1 MLERTNISDEWE
13 RTAMKFSEMKYQRPD
28 LAALKH
34 DVLRLIDEFEASTT
48 PEAALDAL
56 QEVNRL
62 RMDFQTMFELAYI
75 RNSVDTRDEFYKAE
89 KAFFDEASPEVEALE
104 TRLRQALIASPHRK
118 ALEER
123 LGRQWFRLAEVQTRS
138 FGDEIVEDMQKV
150 NARVTDY
157 NQLVASARIP
167 FGGETYNLS
176 QIAKFTESPD
186 RETRQN
192 AVRAMFGFFAEHG
205 DAFDEI
211 YDDLVRMRTAMA
223 QKLGYENFVQM
234 GYDRMNR
241 TDYGPRETAAFREA
255 IRKHIV
261 PLAAEIR
268 DKQRERLGLSSLRI
282 QDINLWYRD
291 GNANPKGDPAFIL
304 ENGRRMYK
312 ELSPETDAFFQYML
326 DHELMDLL
334 SREGKR
340 VGGYCTFIPN
350 FKAPF
355 IFANFN
361 GTLGD
366 VTVLTHEAGHAFQAY
381 QSRDMK
387 LPEYLFP
394 TAEAAEIDS
403 MSMEFFTW
411 KWMPLFFQ
419 EDADKFFY
427 THLAESVVSIAYMA
441 AVDEFQHAVYE
452 RPEMTP
458 AERKAKWRELERI
471 YMNRGDE
478 FYEGMPYL
486 EEGGLWQRQLHI
498 YNYPFYYIDYA
509 LAQVCALQYFLW
521 MQENPSEAWES
532 YLRLCSLGG
541 SRSFLELVSEAGLR
555 SPFDE
560 STLANVVPRIRD
572 ALDHLETRLPS

>member
-1 MLERTNISDEWE
+1 
-13 RTAMKFSEMKYQRPD
+13 MKFSEIKYQRPD

-34 DVLRLIDEFEASTT
+34 DVQRLIDEFEASTT

-75 RNSVDTRDEFYKAE
+75 RNSLDTRDEFYRAE
-89 KAFFDEASPEVEALE
+89 KAFFDEASPEMEALE
-104 TRLRQALIASPHRK
+104 TRLRRALIASPHRK

-123 LGRQWFRLAEVQTRS
+123 LGGQWFRLAEVQTRS
-138 FGDEIVEDMQKV
+138 FGDEIVEDMQQV

-176 QIAKFTESPD
+176 QMGKFTESPD

-205 DAFDEI
+205 DAFDEM

-241 TDYGPRETAAFREA
+241 TDYGPQETAAFREA

-282 QDINLWYRD
+282 YDTNLWYRD
-291 GNANPKGDPAFIL
+291 GNAKPKGDPNFIL

-312 ELSPETDAFFQYML
+312 ELSLETDAFFQYML
-326 DHELMDLL
+326 DSELMDLL

-350 FKAPF
+350 LKAPF

-381 QSRDMK
+381 QSRNMK
-387 LPEYLFP
+387 LPEYFFP
-394 TAEAAEIDS
+394 TSEAAEIDS

-427 THLAESVVSIAYMA
+427 THLADSVVSIAYMA

-458 AERKAKWRELERI
+458 ADRKAKWRELERI

-521 MQENPSEAWES
+521 MQENSAEAWES
-532 YLRLCSLGG
+532 YLRLCGLGG

-555 SPFDE
+555 SPFEE
-560 STLANVVPRIRD
+560 STLADVVPRIRD
-572 ALDHLETRLPS
+572 VLRHLEAKLPS

>member
-1 MLERTNISDEWE
+1 
-13 RTAMKFSEMKYQRPD
+13 MKFSEMKYQRPD
-28 LAALKH
+28 LAGLKH
-34 DVLRLIDEFEASTT
+34 DVQRLIDEFEAATT

-75 RNSVDTRDEFYKAE
+75 RNSIDTRDEFYKAE

-104 TRLRQALIASPHRK
+104 TRLRQALIASPHRP

-138 FGDEIVEDMQKV
+138 FGDAIVEDLQQV

-167 FGGETYNLS
+167 FAGETYNLS
-176 QIAKFTESPD
+176 QMVKFTQSTD
-186 RETRQN
+186 RETREN
-192 AVRAMFGFFAEHG
+192 AVRAMFGFFHEHS
-205 DAFDEI
+205 DAFDQI

-223 QKLGYENFVQM
+223 HKLGYANFVQM

-241 TDYGPRETAAFREA
+241 TDYGPAETAAFREA
-255 IRKHIV
+255 IRKHVV

-268 DKQRERLGLSSLRI
+268 EKQRERLGVDALRMHDISL
-282 QDINLWYRD
+282 WFRD
-291 GNANPKGDPAFIL
+291 GNPQPKGDPAWIL
-304 ENGRRMYK
+304 ENGRRMYR
-312 ELSPETDAFFQYML
+312 ELSPETDAFFQFML

-334 SREGKR
+334 SRDGKR

-350 FKAPF
+350 AKAPF

-387 LPEYLFP
+387 LPEYFFP
-394 TAEAAEIDS
+394 TSEAAEIDS

-419 EDADKFFY
+419 EDADKFYY
-427 THLAESVVSIAYMA
+427 THLADSVASIAYMA

-452 RPEMTP
+452 QPNLSP
-458 AERKAKWRELERI
+458 ADRKTKWRELERT
-471 YMNRGDE
+471 YLGRGDG
-478 FYEGMPYL
+478 FYEGIPYL
-486 EEGGLWQRQLHI
+486 EEGGFWQRQLHI

-509 LAQVCALQYFLW
+509 LAQVCALQYFIW
-521 MQENPSEAWES
+521 MQEQPAEAWNS

-541 SRSFLELVSEAGLR
+541 SRSFLELVAEAGLR

-560 STLANVVPRIRD
+560 STLADVVPRIRD
-572 ALDHLETRLPS
+572 TLNQLERRLSS